1 MGFLLI
7 TESMSFTPS
16 DYGIDSKTPVTA
28 VLVGSGAGGSTAYGG
43 VEGGGSGFG
52 AGGASGRGGIGSADS
67 GYNAAGGGGGGGGFG
82 AGGGGG
88 SYTSRSKYAGN
99 GGGAGEIVTKCIM
112 FSNASEAITIT
123 VGRRVPAD
131 TPGEATSIG
140 NLAKANGGKVGAG
153 GKGRDQAT
161 YSGGGGGG
169 AGGFQLG
176 MGFIKST
183 AGTGGEEGRSYN
195 SPYAVAT
202 PGTGAGGGGGGA
214 GSTKDKTS
222 GGKFGG
228 GAGGKKSS
236 SDDTSASK
244 GEDGWCLMGKAGSGV
259 VLLMW

>member
-28 VLVGSGAGGSTAYGG
+28 VLVGSGAGGNSAKSSNGTVY
-43 VEGGGSGFG
+43 S
-52 AGGASGRGGIGSADS
+52 AGGASGCGGIGSADS
-67 GYNAAGGGGGGGGFG
+67 GYEAAGGGGGGGGFG

-99 GGGAGEIVTKCIM
+99 GGGAGEVVTKVII
-112 FSNASEAITIT
+112 FPNPSEAITIT
-123 VGRRVPAD
+123 VGQRVPAD

-153 GKGRDQAT
+153 GKGRDQLT
-161 YSGGGGGG
+161 YRGGGGGG

-183 AGTGGEEGRSYN
+183 AGTGGEEGRYN
-195 SPYAVAT
+195 DSPYAVAT
-202 PGTGAGGGGGGA
+202 PGTGAGGGGGGI
-214 GSTKDKTS
+214 GSKRDDTS

-228 GAGGKKSS
+228 GAGGKSS
-236 SDDTSASK
+236 PSSDTSASK